1 MKKYI
6 ILAAMLLTSVSV
18 FAASK
23 KSIVCT
29 TFPQYDWISNI
40 LGTNS
45 GIELTLLQ
53 KNGTDLHSY
62 QPTVKDITKI
72 SACDLFVYIGGE
84 SDVWVEKA
92 LKNARNKN
100 MVVINIMETL
110 GDRVHEEE
118 IVEGMQGE
126 DEHHHDDDDEDE
138 DEHHHHAGEH
148 HHHDN
153 EEDEEE
159 IEYDEHVWLS
169 LKNAAFLTEVL
180 SGEVAKLDAEKASV
194 FKANAEAYILKLN
207 ALDKDYEEVVASSKY
222 KTLVFGDRFP
232 FRYLTDD
239 YGLKYYAAFVG
250 CSAES
255 DASFETVIFLA
266 KKLDELGLNSII
278 KIENSDNKIAKT
290 VVSNTK
296 AKNMQILELDS
307 LQSVTAKEISD
318 GKTYLN
324 TMQKNLAVLK
334 TALN

>member
-72 SACDLFVYIGGE
+72 SSCDLFVYIGGE

-118 IVEGMQGE
+118 IVEGMQAE
-126 DEHHHDDDDEDE
+126 EEE
-138 DEHHHHAGEH
+138 EHHHHEGEH

-169 LKNAAFLTEVL
+169 LKNAAFLTQVL
-180 SGEVAKLDAEKASV
+180 SEEVAKLDAEKASAY
-194 FKANAEAYILKLN
+194 KANAEAYILKLN
-207 ALDKDYEEVVASSKY
+207 ALDKEYEAAVAASKF

-307 LQSVTAKEISD
+307 LQSVTAKEISG

-324 TMQKNLAVLK
+324 TMQKNLDVLK